1 MYTPVL
7 QPEMEEEIESTFL
20 LRKCAQGNNGEKSR
34 ASALGLSLTYRSGP
48 DQHMSEM
55 QLGRVAHSGA
65 AKSRGL
71 GVTPRMVAIFWMG
84 RVFVG

>member
-1 MYTPVL
+1 MRT
-7 QPEMEEEIESTFL
+7 
-20 LRKCAQGNNGEKSR
+20 RKQWRKVSGLG
-34 ASALGLSLTYRSGP
+34 LGLSLTYRSGP

-55 QLGRVAHSGA
+55 RLGSWVVENSGA